1 MLTLDEDFC
10 TTSAKNDVR
19 RMVNH
24 GSSNQRW
31 SAFMVRDD
39 DLDVI
44 EGSVANAHCR
54 YELSGSIADAVH
66 AGDGVVGFLK
76 MLQELLRN
84 NSFWKQKV
92 VASGV
97 QHAVF
102 DSKS

>member
-10 TTSAKNDVR
+10 TSPAKNDVR
-19 RMVNH
+19 RMVDH

-54 YELSGSIADAVH
+54 NELSSSHAGAVH
-66 AGDGVVGFLK
+66 AVDGIVGSVK

-84 NSFWKQKV
+84 NSLRKQKV

-102 DSKS
+102 DCKS